1 MKKKETPENNIS
13 PPKVVRSEDLFGEEK
28 IVLIQHRDILYR
40 LIITRNEK
48 LILNK

>member
-1 MKKKETPENNIS
+1 LKKKETTERNHR
-13 PPKVVRSEDLFGEEK
+13 PKVVRSEDLFGKEK
-28 IVLIQHRDILYR
+28 IILIQHRDILYR

>member
-1 MKKKETPENNIS
+1 MKKHETTESKPEA
-13 PPKVVRSEDLFGEEK
+13 KVVRSEDLFGKEK
-28 IVLIQHRDILYR
+28 IVLIQHRDVLYR